1 MRFRNYPTE
10 DKLVTI
16 FIFLVV
22 FMFIASTGIKF
33 FGNSSLYTLS
43 EGTMRATSAKLSKK
57 GWIWKTYDGW
67 IPIGVNSEGGLK
79 RWKFSVKNS
88 NPEVINCIEN
98 NDKVKLYYTDEVL
111 LPFKYGNSHQV
122 YKCEIIK

>member
-1 MRFRNYPTE
+1 MKFRNYPTE

-33 FGNSSLYTLS
+33 FG
-43 EGTMRATSAKLSKK
+43 MRATSAKLSKK

-111 LPFKYGNSHQV
+111 LPFKYGHAHQV
-122 YKCEIIK
+122 YKCEVIDGR